1 MKKLFSLLLVVPLVV
16 GCAVKAN
23 APLPQNAVNATDAE
37 INAILQ
43 AAHAAVVQ
51 YDNDVAAGFVPS
63 AALKTAVSQLT
74 NALNIAQPLEQTFHT
89 TLQSN
94 PGAAE
99 PPALS
104 TAVSQVS
111 AAMTNLTSVSTV
123 QK

>member
-1 MKKLFSLLLVVPLVV
+1 MKKLFSLLLVIPLAI

-23 APLPQNAVNATDAE
+23 APLPRNAVNATDAE

-51 YDNDVAAGFVPS
+51 YNTDVAAGFVPS
-63 AALKTAVSQLT
+63 ATLKSAVSQLT
-74 NALNIAQPLEQTFHT
+74 NALDIAQPLEQTFDA
-89 TLQSN
+89 TLRTN
-94 PGAAE
+94 PAAAE
-99 PPALS
+99 PAALS